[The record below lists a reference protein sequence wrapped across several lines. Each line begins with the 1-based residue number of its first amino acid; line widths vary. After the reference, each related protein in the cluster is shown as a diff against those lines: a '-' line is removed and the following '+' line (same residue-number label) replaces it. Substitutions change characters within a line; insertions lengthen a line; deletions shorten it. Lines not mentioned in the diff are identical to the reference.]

1 MGNKPWLIFGGF
13 VVMASLGILL
23 YEAMSSS
30 KLLENN
36 RRNTEQ
42 AVTQASLDLHADE
55 PASGIVHDIE
65 EQSVISPIPHE
76 IHLDK
81 KQAKIG
87 WLLFKDPNLSSNKRI
102 SCESCHSLSTNG
114 AEHKD
119 VSTGVGGKG
128 SRNSLTV
135 FNIAFNYRF
144 FWDAR
149 VNSLQEQIDGPIH
162 NVLEMDSNW
171 EVVTEYVLS
180 SRRYRTLFN
189 EIGLD
194 ITEDAIKTVLV
205 EFMRGL
211 TTPNAPF
218 DQYLLGDHS
227 ALSEQQVRGWES
239 FQGEGCIGCH
249 RGTNIGG
256 GMVMQF
262 GVFGDS
268 ERGEERSKD
277 TGRHLFTSKLEDMY
291 LFRVASLRNVDKTAP
306 YFHDGKTQS
315 LEDAIKIMGESQLGK
330 TLTPQTIDDIKSFL
344 ISLSGQS
351 PEILEEFANE

>member
-1 MGNKPWLIFGGF
+1 MDNKPWLILGGF
-13 VVMASLGILL
+13 IVTASLAILL
-23 YEAMSSS
+23 YEAVSSS
-30 KLLENN
+30 KLLEHTHNDV
-36 RRNTEQ
+36 Q
-42 AVTQASLDLHADE
+42 QIVSQSSLDLLAE
-55 PASGIVHDIE
+55 TTMSVPIYDIE
-65 EQSVISPIPHE
+65 DQSAILPIPHE
-76 IHLDK
+76 INVDK

-128 SRNSLTV
+128 SRNSLTI
-135 FNIAFNYRF
+135 FNSAFNYRF

-149 VNSLQEQIDGPIH
+149 VNSLREQIDGPIH

-171 EVVTEYVLS
+171 NVVTEYVSS
-180 SRRYRTLFN
+180 SRRYSTLFN
-189 EIGLD
+189 EANLD
-194 ITEDAIKTVLV
+194 ITKDTIKTVLI
-205 EFMRGL
+205 EFIRSL

-249 RGTNIGG
+249 RGINIGG

-262 GVFGDS
+262 GVFGDGARGS
-268 ERGEERSKD
+268 ERSID
-277 TGRHLFTSKLEDMY
+277 TGRHFFTSKLEDMY

-315 LEDAIKIMGESQLGK
+315 LEEAIKIMGESQLGK
-330 TLTPQTIDDIKSFL
+330 TLAPQTIDDIKSFL
-344 ISLSGQS
+344 ESLSGQ
-351 PEILEEFANE
+351 PPAILEEFVNE